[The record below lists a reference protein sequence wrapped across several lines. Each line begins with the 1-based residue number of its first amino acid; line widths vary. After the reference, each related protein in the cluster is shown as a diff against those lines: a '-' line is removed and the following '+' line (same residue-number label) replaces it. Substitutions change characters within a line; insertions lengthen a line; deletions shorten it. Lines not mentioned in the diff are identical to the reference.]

1 MRPHRQQPTRLLC
14 PWDSPGKNSGVGC
27 HFLLQCVKVK
37 LLSHVGLFTTPWT
50 AAYQVPLSV
59 GFSRRPWDFPGVLEW
74 VAIAFSGIRGCGGIN
89 SSQPFP
95 LAQGE
100 GRGEEG
106 SSCFH
111 RPHLRHTHPHLL
123 EMTICFP
130 EAVRVRPGGICQ
142 RLSAHW
148 WGGWGSLGRVCCFLS
163 GKWGHRHPHGHA
175 GPGSN
180 QTLTICGPPP
190 SRPPTPLLGFHSG

>member
-1 MRPHRQQPTRLLC
+1 MSDSVRPHRQQPTRLLC

-106 SSCFH
+106 FLFLDKEQIIIACSCIALKSSKSDVIQETASK
-111 RPHLRHTHPHLL
+111 L
-123 EMTICFP
+123 M
-130 EAVRVRPGGICQ
+130 A
-142 RLSAHW
+142 
-148 WGGWGSLGRVCCFLS
+148 
-163 GKWGHRHPHGHA
+163 
-175 GPGSN
+175 
-180 QTLTICGPPP
+180 
-190 SRPPTPLLGFHSG
+190 